1 MTAPQETLALTY
13 APGLIT
19 ARISRPA
26 RANSINAQLIRE
38 LGAALDQA
46 ERTPG
51 CNMLVIQG
59 QPGVFCTGMD
69 FKEASEEPAVNPGAA
84 VGISEYMEL
93 LNRFTLSPKVIVTV
107 IDGKVIAGGVG
118 FVAASDFAI
127 ATPRSEFSLS
137 EALWGLLPCC
147 VIPFLL
153 RRVGFQKAYSMTLT
167 TRTIGAEEARNVQLI
182 DELSPSPEEA
192 LRKLSLRVNLLEAE
206 TVRDLKR
213 YFRKMWIMTPEMQN
227 TAVDEI
233 TRLAALP
240 RVRQNLENFVQFGRF
255 PWEKNVP

>member
-1 MTAPQETLALTY
+1 MTAPLESLVVTRL
-13 APGLIT
+13 PGLIT

-38 LGAALDQA
+38 LRETLDEA
-46 ERTPG
+46 EETPD
-51 CNMLVIQG
+51 CKIVVIEG

-69 FKEASEEPAVNPGAA
+69 FREASEQPSINAGAA
-84 VGISEYMEL
+84 VGISDYMDL
-93 LNRFTLSPKVIVTV
+93 LNRFTLTPKVIVSI

-147 VIPFLL
+147 VIPFLV
-153 RRVGFQKAYSMTLT
+153 RRIGFQKAYSMTLT
-167 TRTIGAEEARNVQLI
+167 TRTIGAEEARDVHLI
-182 DELSPSPEEA
+182 DELSANPEES
-192 LRKLSLRVNLLEAE
+192 LRKLGLRVNLLDGE
-206 TVRDLKR
+206 TVRDLKN
-213 YFRKMWIMTPEMQN
+213 YFRKMWIMTPDMQK

-240 RVRQNLENFVQFGRF
+240 RVRRNLENFVRLGKF
-255 PWEKNVP
+255 PWETSP